1 MMEQI
6 TLDYLKRINE
16 NEFMSVMPGWL
27 LVEYWK
33 DGTISYNPEI
43 QRGSIK
49 KYRNNEE
56 VEEAVYSKANV
67 QKIYKSM
74 VAGNYFVDMITL
86 NVLDDGSSSISVPF
100 EDEQNGGLA
109 VNITGH
115 LQVADGQHRIRA
127 LNLLYDSNEKVLLIS
142 FG

>member
-43 QRGSIK
+43 QRGSKIK
-49 KYRNNEE
+49 KYGNNEE
-56 VEEAVYSKANV
+56 VEEAVYSRANV

-74 VAGNYFVDMITL
+74 VAGDYFVDMITL
-86 NVLDDGSSSISVPF
+86 NVLNDGSSSISPGF
-100 EDEQNGGLA
+100 P
-109 VNITGH
+109 
-115 LQVADGQHRIRA
+115 
-127 LNLLYDSNEKVLLIS
+127 
-142 FG
+142 